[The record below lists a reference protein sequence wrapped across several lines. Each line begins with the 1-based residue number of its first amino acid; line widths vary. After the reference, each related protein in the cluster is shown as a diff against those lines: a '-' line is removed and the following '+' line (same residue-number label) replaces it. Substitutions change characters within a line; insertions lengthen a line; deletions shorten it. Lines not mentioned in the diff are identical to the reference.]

1 MFLHIG
7 GNVVVPMSSV
17 IAIFDMDTAT
27 TSKDSKEFIRIA
39 EEEGFIST
47 IAEDLPK
54 TFVITE
60 INKKSKIYLTPIS
73 SITLLRRLEGMKNIS
88 RKIRIKKGVSPD
100 NEKAKLWWI
109 TNTSFR
115 RPRSC

>member
-27 TSKDSKEFIRIA
+27 TSKDSKEFIKIA
-39 EEEGFIST
+39 EEEGFVFP
-47 IAEDLPK
+47 IAEELPK

-73 SITLLRRLEGMKNIS
+73 STTLLKRIGCMKDIS
-88 RKIRIKKGVSPD
+88 RKIRIRKGVSPD
-100 NEKAKLWWI
+100 DEKTKL
-109 TNTSFR
+109 
-115 RPRSC
+115 